1 MGFDKG
7 DINGDGNLNGNAG
20 GGWRFVGKLFAY
32 VMLLVM
38 GRRILHADM
47 DEFFAAVEKLDNP
60 ALRGKA
66 LLVGGDPARRGVVST
81 ASYEAR
87 QFGCH
92 SAMPMARAV
101 RQCPGAIVLPVRGER
116 YRQVSEEIFEIMGEF
131 TPLLERLSID
141 EAFLDITGSERL
153 LGPAGQ
159 VASDV
164 KARIKS
170 RTGLTVSVGVAPN
183 KFLAKLA
190 SDLDKPDG
198 LTIIEA
204 DRIHE
209 VLDPLG
215 IRKLWGVGPAAAKRL
230 EKLNIRTIGQLRK
243 ASPEMIRVQLG
254 PGGEHLQRLAAG
266 LDDRPVTPDS
276 RAKSIGQ
283 EQTFPVDIDDLVE
296 LTRILLDQTQQVAR
310 RLRRNQLKA
319 RTVTLKL
326 RYGDFTTL
334 TRSTTFDEPTDVT
347 ELLWR
352 EARGLL
358 DNWAATQ
365 HRPLRLLGMT
375 VSQLTGRTGIQ
386 GSLFSDPGEDKQ
398 ERLDRAVDEIAN
410 RFGDSAI
417 NRGGP
422 K

>member
-1 MGFDKG
+1 
-7 DINGDGNLNGNAG
+7 
-20 GGWRFVGKLFAY
+20 
-32 VMLLVM
+32 M
-38 GRRILHADM
+38 GRQIIHADM

-60 ALRGKA
+60 TLRGKP
-66 LLVGGDPARRGVVST
+66 LLVGGDPAGRGVVAT

-87 QFGCH
+87 KFGCH

-101 RQCPGAIVLPVRGER
+101 RICPDAVVLPVRGKR

-131 TPLLERLSID
+131 TPLVERLSID
-141 EAFLDITGSERL
+141 EAFLDITGSQRL
-153 LGPAGQ
+153 LGPASE
-159 VASDV
+159 VAADV
-164 KARIKS
+164 KTRIKS
-170 RTGLTVSVGVAPN
+170 RTGLTVSVGLAPN

-198 LTIIEA
+198 LTIIEP

-209 VLDPLG
+209 VLDPLD
-215 IRKLWGVGPAAAKRL
+215 IRKLWGVGPAAAKRF
-230 EKLNIRTIGQLRK
+230 EKLNIRTIGQLRH
-243 ASPEMIRVQLG
+243 ASSELIRTRLG
-254 PGGEHLQRLAAG
+254 SGGQQLQRLSAG

-283 EQTFPVDIDDLVE
+283 EQTFRTDIDDLTE
-296 LTRILLDQTQQVAR
+296 LSRILLDQTEQVSR
-310 RLRRNQLKA
+310 RLRRSGLKA

-334 TRSTTFDEPTDVT
+334 TRSVTLDSATDVT

-352 EARGLL
+352 AARGLL
-358 DNWAATQ
+358 DNWASGQ
-365 HRPLRLLGMT
+365 SHPLRLLGMT
-375 VSQLTGRTGIQ
+375 ASQLAGSGGVQ
-386 GSLFSDPGEDKQ
+386 GSLFSDPGQ
-398 ERLDRAVDEIAN
+398 ETQQRIDRAVDEIAN
-410 RFGDSAI
+410 RFGDGAI

>member
-1 MGFDKG
+1 
-7 DINGDGNLNGNAG
+7 
-20 GGWRFVGKLFAY
+20 
-32 VMLLVM
+32 MLLVM
-38 GRRILHADM
+38 ERRIIHADM

-66 LLVGGDPARRGVVST
+66 LLVGGAPSTRGVVST

-87 QFGCH
+87 EFGCH

-101 RQCPGAIVLPVRGER
+101 RLCPDAIVLPVRGWR
-116 YRQVSEEIFEIMGEF
+116 YRHVSEEIFEIMGEF
-131 TPLLERLSID
+131 TPLIERLSID
-141 EAFLDITGSERL
+141 EAFLDVTGAERL
-153 LGPAGQ
+153 LGPAPQ
-159 VASDV
+159 IAADLKS
-164 KARIKS
+164 AIKT
-170 RTGLTVSVGVAPN
+170 RTGLTVSVGLAPN

-190 SDLDKPDG
+190 SDLEKPDG
-198 LTIIEA
+198 LTIIEP

-230 EKLNIRTIGQLRK
+230 EKLNIRTIGELRK
-243 ASPEMIRVQLG
+243 ASPKMICAQLG
-254 PGGEHLQRLAAG
+254 QGGENLQRLAAG
-266 LDDRPVTPDS
+266 LDDRPVIPDS
-276 RAKSIGQ
+276 CAKSIGQ
-283 EQTFPVDIDDLVE
+283 EQTFPVDIDDLAE

-310 RLRRNQLKA
+310 RLRRNRLKA
-319 RTVTLKL
+319 GTVTLKL

-334 TRSTTFDEPTDVT
+334 TRSATLDEPTDVT

-375 VSQLTGRTGIQ
+375 ASQLRRSGIQ
-386 GSLFSDPGEDKQ
+386 GSLFSDPAQDKQ
-398 ERLDRAVDEIAN
+398 HRIDQAVDEIAN

>member
-1 MGFDKG
+1 
-7 DINGDGNLNGNAG
+7 
-20 GGWRFVGKLFAY
+20 
-32 VMLLVM
+32 MLWM
-38 GRRILHADM
+38 MCRQIIHADM

-66 LLVGGDPARRGVVST
+66 LLVGGDPTGRGVVST

-87 QFGCH
+87 KFGCH

-101 RQCPGAIVLPVRGER
+101 RICPDAVVLPVRGKR
-116 YRQVSEEIFEIMGEF
+116 YREVSEEIFEIMGEF
-131 TPLLERLSID
+131 TPLVERLSID
-141 EAFLDITGSERL
+141 EAFLDITGSLRL
-153 LGPAGQ
+153 LGPARQ

-164 KARIKS
+164 KTRIKS
-170 RTGLTVSVGVAPN
+170 RTGLTVSVGLAPN

-198 LTIIEA
+198 LTIIEP

-209 VLDPLG
+209 VLDPLD
-215 IRKLWGVGPAAAKRL
+215 IRKLWGVGPAAAKRF
-230 EKLNIRTIGQLRK
+230 EKLNIRTIGQLRH
-243 ASPEMIRVQLG
+243 ASPELIRTRLG
-254 PGGEHLQRLAAG
+254 SGGRQLQRLSAG

-283 EQTFPVDIDDLVE
+283 EQTFRADIDDLTE
-296 LTRILLDQTQQVAR
+296 LSRVLLDQTEQVSR
-310 RLRRNQLKA
+310 RLRRSRLKA
-319 RTVTLKL
+319 RGVTLKL

-334 TRSTTFDEPTDVT
+334 TRSVTLDSPTDVT

-352 EARGLL
+352 AARGLL
-358 DNWAATQ
+358 DNWAADQ
-365 HRPLRLLGMT
+365 CRPLRLLGMT
-375 VSQLTGRTGIQ
+375 ASPLTGRDGVQ
-386 GSLFSDPGEDKQ
+386 AALFSDPGQ
-398 ERLDRAVDEIAN
+398 ETQQRIDRAVDEIAN
-410 RFGDSAI
+410 RFGDGAI

>member
-1 MGFDKG
+1 
-7 DINGDGNLNGNAG
+7 
-20 GGWRFVGKLFAY
+20 
-32 VMLLVM
+32 MLLEM
-38 GRRILHADM
+38 QRRIIHADM

-60 ALRGKA
+60 ALRGKP
-66 LLVGGDPARRGVVST
+66 LLVGGDPDARGVVST

-92 SAMPMARAV
+92 SAMPMARAI
-101 RQCPGAIVLPVRGER
+101 RLCPEAVVLPVRGGR

-131 TPLLERLSID
+131 TPLIERLSID
-141 EAFLDITGSERL
+141 EAFLDITGTERL
-153 LGPAGQ
+153 LGPAPRVG
-159 VASDV
+159 ADV
-164 KARIKS
+164 KSRIKS

-190 SDLDKPDG
+190 SDLEKPDG
-198 LTIIEA
+198 LTIIEP

-209 VLDPLG
+209 VLDPLA
-215 IRKLWGVGPAAAKRL
+215 IRKLWGVGPAAAKRF
-230 EKLNIRTIGQLRK
+230 EKLNIRTVGQLRT
-243 ASPEMIRVQLG
+243 ASPKMIRTRLG
-254 PGGEHLQRLAAG
+254 PVGEHLQRLAAG

-276 RAKSIGQ
+276 RAKSISQ
-283 EQTFPVDIDDLVE
+283 EQTFPVDIDDMVE
-296 LTRILLDQTQQVAR
+296 LTRVLLDQTQQVAR
-310 RLRRNQLKA
+310 RLRRNRLKA

-334 TRSTTFDEPTDVT
+334 TRSATFDEPTDVT

-358 DNWAATQ
+358 DNWSATQ

-375 VSQLTGRTGIQ
+375 VSQLTGRAGVQ
-386 GSLFSDPGEDKQ
+386 GSLFGDLAQDAQ
-398 ERLDRAVDEIAN
+398 QRIDRAVDEIAN